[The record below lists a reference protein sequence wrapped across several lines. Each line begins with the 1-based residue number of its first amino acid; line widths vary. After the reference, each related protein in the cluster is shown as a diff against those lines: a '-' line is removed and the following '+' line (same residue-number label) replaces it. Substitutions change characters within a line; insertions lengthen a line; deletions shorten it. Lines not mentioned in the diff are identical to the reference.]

1 MGFKTA
7 LLIPNALAIES
18 RCDAILH
25 VAVVGN
31 GRVLEGTPYGG
42 DVVVLAF
49 LVGEFVVGVYLY
61 GESVVVAAFEGLEQF
76 LCHAG
81 DINCDACC
89 LTLNGELDIG
99 TDSCIVILHLEILL
113 EVAHKSCRLDTL
125 YCIVDAY
132 GEEHLHVLSLL
143 DMQGCLD
150 LAP

>member
-7 LLIPNALAIES
+7 LLILNALAIES

-25 VAVVGN
+25 VTVVGN
-31 GRVLEGTPYGG
+31 GRVFEGTPYGG
-42 DVVVLAF
+42 DVVALAF
-49 LVGEFVVGVYLY
+49 LVVKFVVGVYPY

-81 DINCDACC
+81 DIDGDACC

-113 EVAHKSCRLDTL
+113 ELAHKSCRLDTL

-132 GEEHLHVLSLL
+132 GEEHLHVLSFL
-143 DMQGCLD
+143 DMHRSLD

>member
-7 LLIPNALAIES
+7 LLILNALAIES
-18 RCDAILH
+18 RCDATLH
-25 VAVVGN
+25 VAVVGD

-42 DVVVLAF
+42 DVVALAF

-76 LCHAG
+76 LCHAS
-81 DINCDACC
+81 DIDCDACR

-99 TDSCIVILHLEILL
+99 TDSSIVILHLKVLL
-113 EVAHKSCRLDTL
+113 EVAHKGCRLDTL
-125 YCIVDAY
+125 HCIIDAY
-132 GEEHLHVLSLL
+132 GEEHLYVLSFL
-143 DMQGCLD
+143 DMQGCLY

>member
-1 MGFKTA
+1 MGFKTV
-7 LLIPNALAIES
+7 LLILNALAIES

-25 VAVVGN
+25 VAVVGD
-31 GRVLEGTPYGG
+31 GRVFEGTPYGG
-42 DVVVLAF
+42 DVVALAI
-49 LVGEFVVGVYLY
+49 LVGKFVVGVYLY

-81 DINCDACC
+81 DIDCDACC

-99 TDSCIVILHLEILL
+99 TDSCIVILHLEIFL
-113 EVAHKSCRLDTL
+113 EVAHKSCRLDAL

-132 GEEHLHVLSLL
+132 GKEHLHVLSLL